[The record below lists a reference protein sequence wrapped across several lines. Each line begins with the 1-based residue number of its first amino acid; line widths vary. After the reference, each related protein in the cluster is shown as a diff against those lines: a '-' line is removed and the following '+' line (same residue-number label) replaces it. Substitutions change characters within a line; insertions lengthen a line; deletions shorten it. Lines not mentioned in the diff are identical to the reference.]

1 MPPLEQGSSSE
12 ATSGVPGS
20 CSTSI
25 GRSVRTITQSGFVY
39 GVVQRNN
46 RFTNIAG
53 CSLHEEM
60 LELRDTDALLEAQRG
75 DDADSNTGSD
85 MPSLEVPGSES
96 DGDSDHDGDGDE
108 DGGARTENK
117 PQP

>member
-1 MPPLEQGSSSE
+1 
-12 ATSGVPGS
+12 
-20 CSTSI
+20 
-25 GRSVRTITQSGFVY
+25 
-39 GVVQRNN
+39 
-46 RFTNIAG
+46 
-53 CSLHEEM
+53 M

-108 DGGARTENK
+108 DDGARTENK